1 MKLMALLAL
10 APAALLLSAA
20 GRYEVRPTT
29 IRVMAQPEHSPSE
42 ARDYRAGDLVFSA
55 PLGWAMAG
63 KLRSDLKV
71 AGAGGELVVPA
82 GTILPA
88 ALVTARHPGK
98 IRAGNI
104 ILCLEKSSPL
114 SDRLAQMLL
123 ARANLAP
130 VRGAQACLLDSNYDG
145 MLDSA
150 AAIGFKGDLAL
161 DPMPVAPT
169 AYDQGS
175 DFPIGGRSEASIQFN
190 GTQFGTS
197 NPYFDLRVVVDGK
210 ARRFTD
216 FEYSGTGGKRL
227 AGFEKVFH
235 VARKTGFP
243 QSKEMLGGQMT
254 VLSYEGGTL
263 RLRWDEPVKPGN
275 LQLVFNAGP
284 LYIYY

>member
-1 MKLMALLAL
+1 MKSLALLAL

-29 IRVMAQPEHSPSE
+29 IRVLAQPEHSPGE
-42 ARDYRAGDLVFSA
+42 ARDYHAGDLVFSA

-63 KLRSDLKV
+63 KLRSDLKIS
-71 AGAGGELVVPA
+71 GAGGELVVPA

-104 ILCLEKSSPL
+104 ILCLEKSSAL
-114 SDRLAQMLL
+114 SDQLARSIL
-123 ARANLAP
+123 ARASLEP

-161 DPMPVAPT
+161 DPVPVAPT

-175 DFPIGGRSEASIQFN
+175 GFPIGGRSEASIQFD

-197 NPYFDLRVVVDGK
+197 NPYFDLRIVVDGK
-210 ARRFTD
+210 IRRFTD
-216 FEYSGTGGKRL
+216 FEYDIVGSGRV
-227 AGFEKVFH
+227 AMEKVFH
-235 VARKTGFP
+235 VSRKMGFP
-243 QSKEMLGGQMT
+243 QTREMLGGKMT
-254 VLSYEGGTL
+254 VVSYEGGVL
-263 RLRWDEPVKPGN
+263 KLRWDEPVKPGN